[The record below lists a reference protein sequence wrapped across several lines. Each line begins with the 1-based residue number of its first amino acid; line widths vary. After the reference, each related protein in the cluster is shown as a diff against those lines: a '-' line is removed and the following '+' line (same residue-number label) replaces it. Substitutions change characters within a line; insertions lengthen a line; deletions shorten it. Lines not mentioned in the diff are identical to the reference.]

1 MEPLALLVMI
11 TTFVAA
17 GEGTTSQGTPYL
29 PGDTVI
35 DVVAHGEAALALDA
49 CLELAET
56 VRPTLPAPEG
66 LTEGTEILALDV
78 ACVVLPPSQG

>member
-1 MEPLALLVMI
+1 MEQLALLVML

-17 GEGTTSQGTPYL
+17 SEGMTSQGTPYL

-35 DVVAHGEAALALDA
+35 DVVTHGEAAMPMEN
-49 CLELAET
+49 CLEHAGA

-66 LTEGTEILALDV
+66 LAEGTEVLALDV
-78 ACVVLPPSQG
+78 ACVLLP

>member
-1 MEPLALLVMI
+1 MEQLAVLVLL
-11 TTFVAA
+11 TAFVAQ
-17 GEGTTSQGTPYL
+17 GEGVTSQGTSYL

-35 DVVAHGEAALALDA
+35 DVVAHGEAAMPMEE

-66 LTEGTEILALDV
+66 LAAETEVLALDV
-78 ACVVLPPSQG
+78 ACVVLP

>member
-1 MEPLALLVMI
+1 MEQMALLVMLY
-11 TTFVAA
+11 TFVAES
-17 GEGTTSQGTPYL
+17 EGVSSQGTAYL

-35 DVVAHGEAALALDA
+35 DVAAHGEATMPLEE

-66 LTEGTEILALDV
+66 LAAETEVLALDV
-78 ACVVLPPSQG
+78 ACVLLP